1 MTSLSHFFP
10 ELAVNC
16 GKIAL
21 LRPYVIAPR
30 PRVGENDR
38 LFSSHYSF
46 KSQEISDAQ
55 PS

>member
-1 MTSLSHFFP
+1 MAPSSHFFP
-10 ELAVNC
+10 ELVVNY

-38 LFSSHYSF
+38 LFSSHHSF